1 MHPLFELFYKGFLLG
16 VISAFSFGPIFFSII
31 ETSMRKGV
39 YFAIS
44 MAVGV
49 IVSDAL
55 IISISFLSIGKL
67 IQDPVLKNAI
77 GTAGGSLLIAFGIY
91 HLVKPVPH
99 PKTVEITQSKDY
111 FLYLTKGF
119 LINTLNPFV
128 FIYWLS
134 AVSIVTVDPDYNETE
149 RILFFLAAIATNFCF
164 DIGKS
169 FLASQLKHLLTH
181 RTMTF
186 ISRSVG
192 IGILFF
198 GLRLL
203 WKTLML

>member
-16 VISAFSFGPIFFSII
+16 IISAFSFGPIFFSII
-31 ETSMRKGV
+31 ETSLRKGV
-39 YFAIS
+39 SFAVS
-44 MAVGV
+44 MSLGV

-55 IISISFLSIGKL
+55 IITLSFLSVGKL
-67 IQDPVLKNAI
+67 IQDPGLKNAI
-77 GTAGGSLLIAFGIY
+77 GTVGGFLLIGFGIY
-91 HLVKPVPH
+91 HLIKPVPH
-99 PKTVEITQSKDY
+99 PKEVVISDTKDY
-111 FLYLTKGF
+111 FLYVTKGF

-134 AVSIVTVDPDYNETE
+134 AVSIVTVDPDYNQSD
-149 RILFFLAAIATNFCF
+149 RILFFAAGIITNFCF

-169 FLASQLKHLLTH
+169 FLAARLKHIMTH

-192 IGILFF
+192 IGIMVF
-198 GLRLL
+198 GIRLL
-203 WKTLML
+203 WKTLLM

>member
-16 VISAFSFGPIFFSII
+16 LISAFSFGPIFFSII
-31 ETSMRKGV
+31 ETSLRKGV

-44 MAVGV
+44 IAVGV
-49 IVSDAL
+49 IVSDAM
-55 IISISFLSIGKL
+55 IIALSFLSVGKL

-77 GTAGGSLLIAFGIY
+77 GTVGGFLLIAFGIY
-91 HLVKPVPH
+91 HLIKPVPH
-99 PKTVEITQSKDY
+99 PKAVELNPSRDY
-111 FLYLTKGF
+111 FLYVTKGF

-128 FIYWLS
+128 FIFWLS

-149 RILFFLAAIATNFCF
+149 RILFFLAAIGTNFAF

-169 FLASQLKHLLTH
+169 FLANQLKHVMTH
-181 RTMTF
+181 RLMTI

-192 IGILFF
+192 VGIIFF